1 MSWFDALKKQVLDAL
16 GQSTPASEAPADP
29 AAHAG
34 MFDSVIAMVKEKGL
48 GQLAQQFDAK
58 GMKDVF
64 ASWVGKG
71 ANLPISTEQL
81 ERVFGAESL
90 EALARKLGLPADQ
103 AAAILAKV
111 LPKTVD
117 KMTPEGTI
125 EEPPADLPAA
135 EPSSAASF

>member
-1 MSWFDALKKQVLDAL
+1 MSWLDALEKQVLDTL
-16 GQSTPASEAPADP
+16 GQSTPGSEAPADP

-34 MFDSVIAMVKEKGL
+34 MFDGVIAMVKEKGL
-48 GQLAQQFDAK
+48 GDLGKKFDTQ

-71 ANLPISTEQL
+71 VNLPISAEQL
-81 ERVFGAESL
+81 KHVFGAESL
-90 EALARKLGLPADQ
+90 EALAKKLGLPADQ

-111 LPKTVD
+111 LPGTVD

-125 EEPPADLPAA
+125 EEPPADPPAA
-135 EPSSAASF
+135 DPSSPASF